1 MMAVR
6 TWTVRLTPLLIAG
19 AELTKFQWSRL
30 PVFFCFVVNSLTR
43 RAAKLLALSSRLCPS
58 GLVDCHPD
66 PGNMAIRVAKTPE
79 TIVPALGKSDTG
91 HAPARRR
98 QGPEHRCRWRAHW
111 IRAWEGLPKAES

>member
-43 RAAKLLALSSRLCPS
+43 RGRQAPRAFVQS
-58 GLVDCHPD
+58 GLVDCYP
-66 PGNMAIRVAKTPE
+66 PGE
-79 TIVPALGKSDTG
+79 HG
-91 HAPARRR
+91 HQGR
-98 QGPEHRCRWRAHW
+98 QSAAECR
-111 IRAWEGLPKAES
+111 P